1 MSTGE
6 VAMIRL
12 RRVVAAALVAA
23 PVAMASGP
31 APAQDVTL
39 EFVVWNYSLDTI
51 QDNVRQFEEQ
61 NPGIR
66 VNDTDYTWPDY
77 HDRLVLRL
85 RGRTTTDVIYVG
97 QDWLPAWAAAVCPV
111 PAQEVAPAGVA
122 RSQ

>member
-39 EFVVWNYSLDTI
+39 EFVVWNYSLDTN

-66 VNDTDYTWPDY
+66 DNATDYPWPDY
-77 HDRLVLRL
+77 PDSPVLRL
-85 RGRTTTDVIYVG
+85 AGCTTTDRHHVG
-97 QDWLPAWAAAVCPV
+97 PEWLPA
-111 PAQEVAPAGVA
+111 
-122 RSQ
+122 ST